1 MPKILKLWETIW
13 NVASS
18 VKNYSHTWNMRKIL
32 RLSIFTSK
40 KLLQMQKYK
49 SQHFLCYYQFLHP
62 IGKQEIMMA
71 WNPIANA
78 LIQLNDG
85 ALDSISMYPSTH
97 WTVSLYPS
105 THHHDANLF
114 YLNISSHL
122 VFKLCRKHFQL
133 SSMICCCVVH
143 ICCKSAPVPGPNV
156 RCQKYWQESKEGTS
170 LKIPAL
176 KKSNLRFDQLGR

>member
-1 MPKILKLWETIW
+1 M
-13 NVASS
+13 
-18 VKNYSHTWNMRKIL
+18 
-32 RLSIFTSK
+32 
-40 KLLQMQKYK
+40 
-49 SQHFLCYYQFLHP
+49 
-62 IGKQEIMMA
+62 G
-71 WNPIANA
+71 
-78 LIQLNDG
+78 
-85 ALDSISMYPSTH
+85 H

-105 THHHDANLF
+105 THHHDATLF
-114 YLNISSHL
+114 YLNINSHL

-176 KKSNLRFDQLGR
+176 IKSNLRFDQLGRQFCVRRSVWLVNNGDVNVLLPLVMFCDESLGEETGQVVALYAAKSN

>member
-18 VKNYSHTWNMRKIL
+18 VKNYSHTWNLRKTL
-32 RLSIFTSK
+32 RLSVFTSK
-40 KLLQMQKYK
+40 NLCKCK
-49 SQHFLCYYQFLHP
+49 HFLCYCQFLHP

-85 ALDSISMYPSTH
+85 ALDSISI
-97 WTVSLYPS
+97 YPS
-105 THHHDANLF
+105 THHHDATLF

-170 LKIPAL
+170 LKIL
-176 KKSNLRFDQLGR
+176 IKSNLRFDQLGR